1 MDEDSL
7 ISAQEFTCLRRQ
19 LEMNGWQLTGEDGGQ
34 SHFVGWEHQ
43 ARFEREGAVI
53 TLIQGERY
61 GQAYFTYEANP
72 KALVQMSALLAPCQ
86 N

>member
-7 ISAQEFTCLRRQ
+7 ISAEVFACLRQR
-19 LEMNGWQLTGEDGGQ
+19 LEAAGWRLTGEDGGQ

-43 ARFEREGAVI
+43 ARFEQDGAVI

-61 GQAYFTYEANP
+61 GRPYYTYEANP
-72 KALVQMSALLAPCQ
+72 KALVRLSELLAPCQ
-86 N
+86 S

>member
-7 ISAQEFTCLRRQ
+7 ISAEMFACLRQQ
-19 LEMNGWQLTGEDGGQ
+19 LAANGWRLVGEDGGQ

-43 ARFEREGAVI
+43 ARFEKEGAVI

-61 GQAYFTYEANP
+61 GQPYYTYEANP
-72 KALVQMSALLAPCQ
+72 KALVRISGLLAPCQ
-86 N
+86 S

>member
-7 ISAQEFTCLRRQ
+7 ISAELFTCLRCQ
-19 LEMNGWQLTGEDGGQ
+19 LEINGWQLTGEDGGQ

-43 ARFEREGAVI
+43 ARFEKDGAVI

-61 GQAYFTYEANP
+61 GQPYFTYEANP
-72 KALVQMSALLAPCQ
+72 KALVQIGALLAPCQ
-86 N
+86 S